1 MPGETMGQIGRQ
13 FNYDNVYYRMVS
25 VALAKLLN
33 RRIRW
38 INYFTDETKCVS
50 IPMYIRMFGSERFLL
65 DSFVD
70 DIVDKRVELD
80 TGPFQRGVISLTSFA
95 SVSDE
100 FANPNI
106 YIAKECRI
114 RRELKRVITKVKQ
127 VPMRMN
133 YDIEIRLDDAREVYT
148 CMEKIT
154 NLLFN
159 YFFFEMDYYGLN
171 IPLVLQ
177 LPDDKTVEIPTEG
190 DFTSDKNK
198 SIKFS
203 MEVRGY
209 YPIWTV
215 DTDNVE
221 CYNEEFENIKRVY
234 WQAYI
239 HDLDKLEDRNVPE
252 NIDDPVYQASDP
264 RKVTSTE
271 DFSGKNF
278 ANDNP
283 NYDKV

>member
-38 INYFTDETKCVS
+38 INYFTDEKKCVS
-50 IPMYIRMFGSERFLL
+50 IPMYLRMFGSERFLL

-106 YIAKECRI
+106 YIAKECKI
-114 RRELKRVITKVKQ
+114 RSELKRVITKVKQ

-133 YDIEIRLDDAREVYT
+133 FDVEIRLDDAREVYT

-203 MEVRGY
+203 LEVRGY

-234 WQAYI
+234 WKAYI
-239 HDLDKLEDRNVPE
+239 HDLDKLKERDVPE

-264 RKVTSTE
+264 RKVDSTE

-278 ANDNP
+278 VDDNP